1 MATAAQKAE
10 LTKWFKPENYEGL
23 KGITLE
29 AFCQEFRLRRA
40 MYEAYEEALE
50 SDEPEL
56 MVESVNQEEV
66 ALILSGEPLLTNK
79 LTSHKNKGYD
89 GDQHVRPLTAGKL
102 YQFEKQIRETGLL
115 TYKVDGSLQ
124 MKREDQE
131 VLSLSVVSYTKAR
144 MKTRAETSRLTSE
157 EEMKRL
163 VKRAESVMP
172 LVINIGYS
180 TDEEIIESMRYLL
193 TQWRK
198 QTGIKPKTSKQ
209 SYGFGE
215 VMVQKLIDF
224 KIIPILDLLYHS
236 NLHGY
241 KLSDKD
247 LERLMYRWG
256 MEDSRDQV
264 QIKETDRPLAKKAL
278 TRDFDNLFTMFLY
291 KNRHLMD
298 MKVRDVMELNRSK
311 NK

>member
-1 MATAAQKAE
+1 MVTAAQKAE

-40 MYEAYEEALE
+40 MFEAYEEALE
-50 SDEPEL
+50 SDEPEW
-56 MVESVNQEEV
+56 MVEAVNQEEV
-66 ALILSGEPLLTNK
+66 ALILSGEPLLTKK
-79 LTSHKNKGYD
+79 LTSHKNKSYD

-115 TYKVDGSLQ
+115 TYKADGSLQ

-131 VLSLSVVSYTKAR
+131 VLSLPVVSYTKAR

-163 VKRAESVMP
+163 VRRAESVMP

-209 SYGFGE
+209 LYGFGE
-215 VMVQKLIDF
+215 VMVQKLVDF
-224 KIIPILDLLYHS
+224 RIIPILDLLYHS
-236 NLHGY
+236 KRHGY

-278 TRDFDNLFTMFLY
+278 TSEFDNLFTMFLY

-298 MKVRDVMELNRSK
+298 MKVCDVMELNRSR